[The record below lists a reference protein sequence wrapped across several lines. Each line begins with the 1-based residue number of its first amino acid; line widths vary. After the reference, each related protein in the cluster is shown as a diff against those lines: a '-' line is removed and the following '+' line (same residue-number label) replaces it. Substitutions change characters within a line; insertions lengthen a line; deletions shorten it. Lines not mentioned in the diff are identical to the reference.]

1 MRLDAHVRTDDPT
14 TLALVELDD
23 RGAAAYRFYTE
34 GTASAGLTPQ
44 AALTALPADA
54 AYLHVGTLG
63 LVLEPMADAL
73 EALVEERAGRALVM
87 TDPNCRPA
95 IIADAPRYRDRLA
108 RVLRGTDVVK
118 VSDDDLAWLAP
129 GVPPDEAARA
139 LLAQG
144 PALVLLTLRRRRRA
158 GADRG
163 RRDRGGGAGRSTSS
177 TRSAPATRSA
187 AAGSPA
193 GRSAGSGATTS
204 ATATPWPTRPASPA
218 ASPRSPAAGR
228 APGRRPAR
236 S

>member
-1 MRLDAHVRTDDPT
+1 MVIVVAGEALIDLVPADDGTLVPHAGGGPFNTARALGRLGCPVAYLGRVSTDRFGARLAGLLAEDGVRLDAHVRTDDPT

-34 GTASAGLTPQ
+34 GTASAGLTTE
-44 AALTALPADA
+44 AALTALPPDV

-95 IIADAPRYRDRLA
+95 IIADAPRYRDRIA

-118 VSDDDLAWLAP
+118 VSDEDLAWLAP

-144 PALVLLTLRRRRRA
+144 PALVPVSYTHLTL
-158 GADRG
+158 
-163 RRDRGGGAGRSTSS
+163 
-177 TRSAPATRSA
+177 P
-187 AAGSPA
+187 
-193 GRSAGSGATTS
+193 TTS
-204 ATATPWPTRPASPA
+204 RV
-218 ASPRSPAAGR
+218 
-228 APGRRPAR
+228 
-236 S
+236 